1 MSQTT
6 YKNVV
11 GPRIRSLRLQ
21 FNWTQE
27 ELARHLRQMGWN
39 ITRSGLA
46 KIEARLVYVG
56 DAYLLYF
63 ARLFE
68 VESEYLLPEL
78 DPEEQV
84 GTALRRLLAREH
96 AGGTRRRQMQFFA
109 WRIVP
114 RGGV

>member
-1 MSQTT
+1 
-6 YKNVV
+6 
-11 GPRIRSLRLQ
+11 
-21 FNWTQE
+21 
-27 ELARHLRQMGWN
+27 
-39 ITRSGLA
+39 
-46 KIEARLVYVG
+46 
-56 DAYLLYF
+56 
-63 ARLFE
+63 LFE